1 MSYQEDDVERLN
13 RAAAEVGKA
22 ELENIAQAV
31 ISELKKKAPYDL
43 YGGDVAAQN
52 LWDEYC
58 WWLQEDSSVGD
69 LEEVIQSYVCAKIDQ
84 LPSHALICL
93 TAYSY
98 VASDDQY
105 IDDYLNIG
113 TISKHH
119 IQRACTSLIIEKN
132 LERQLSLIGPGRV
145 YEIGFYVTNDGV
157 VFSTLYPET
166 LSEILAT
173 HFDSLIYSEELS
185 SIVSDI
191 ADAYL
196 EQITDKTE
204 SFDLL
209 DLIGALKPDI
219 KELLITRDIMP
230 DILSTQ
236 AALQEALG

>member
-1 MSYQEDDVERLN
+1 MSCQEGDVERLN
-13 RAAAEVGKA
+13 GAAAEVGKA

-31 ISELKKKAPYDL
+31 ISELKENAPYGL
-43 YGGDVAAQN
+43 YGDDVAVQN

-98 VASDDQY
+98 AVSDDQY
-105 IDDYLNIG
+105 IDDDLSIG

-119 IQRACTSLIIEKN
+119 IQRACISLIIEKN
-132 LERQLSLIGPGRV
+132 LQRKLSLISPERV
-145 YEIGFYVTNDGV
+145 YDIGFYVKKNGV

-166 LSEILAT
+166 LNEILAT

-191 ADAYL
+191 VDAYL
-196 EQITDKTE
+196 EQITDKAE
-204 SFDLL
+204 SYDLSDLL
-209 DLIGALKPDI
+209 GVLKPDI
-219 KELLITRDIMP
+219 KELLIIRDIMP

-236 AALQEALG
+236 AALKEALG